1 MFKFFKTKVG
11 FTLVELLVVVA
22 IMGILVAVA
31 IPAFSS
37 VGKASRIKSC
47 NVLKMAIASDARD
60 YCYDINF
67 NPEEGSPYV
76 YEITPASDKNEKGKI
91 DHADGEV
98 LLNKVHDGSII
109 CCPAGGTITV
119 TVSHG
124 PNAAKIEVTCDGG
137 KDGNCHI
144 AE

>member
-1 MFKFFKTKVG
+1 MFRFFKTKVG
-11 FTLVELLVVVA
+11 FTLVELLVVVV

-47 NVLKMAIASDARD
+47 NVLRRAIASDARD

-67 NPEEGSPYV
+67 NPSEGEPYI

-91 DHADGEV
+91 DHNDGAV
-98 LLNKVHDGSII
+98 LLNDVHGGSIS

-119 TVSHG
+119 TVKHG

-137 KDGNCHI
+137 SDGNCHI
-144 AE
+144 TE